1 MHYVSYIMALL
12 DSGDATVVELISFSG
27 DRYFWNI
34 NFSRSVLDW
43 ELGLVSSFTDLLY
56 YGLWK
61 GDGVGE
67 LWWKP
72 ASRGI
77 FYIKSY

>member
-1 MHYVSYIMALL
+1 MALL
-12 DSGDATVVELISFSG
+12 DSGDATVAELISFSG

-43 ELGLVSSFTDLLY
+43 ELESVSFFLDLLY
-56 YGLWK
+56 SGVWK

-67 LWWKP
+67 LWWKL
-72 ASRGI
+72 SSWGI
-77 FYIKSY
+77 FDIKSY